1 MTKTLVVVLA
11 ALSLAAAGCQEAP
24 PLNRASAV
32 DLQAADVQY
41 HVNYLASDQLEG
53 RLSGTAGG
61 DLAANY
67 IAAEFKR
74 FKLEP
79 AGDQGSYFQKF
90 DFIGDLELGPHNLL
104 RFTRGAAD
112 TTWKVGVDFMPAGF
126 SATDTLALDS
136 AIVFAG
142 YGITAKE
149 HGYDDYAGVAA
160 AGKVVLI
167 MRFSPGLNDPHSPF
181 AKFEG
186 LRHKA
191 TTARE
196 QGAAALLVTTGSLSD
211 TSDALPKLR
220 YDRAATDAGLPVI
233 YVRRHVADWLL
244 AGSGQ
249 SLDSLQQRIN
259 AARQPNSVLLPAAQV
274 HLQSEVKPI
283 RRVAAN
289 IVAVLRGSDPELQQ
303 QAVVVGAHYDHLGRS
318 QEGSRSPDSA
328 NGIHNGADDN
338 ASGTAGLLELAQY
351 FAAQPQKPRRSLV
364 FTAFTGEEL
373 GLLGS
378 AHYVNQP
385 ALPLEKTIAMIN
397 MDMIGRLRDST
408 LIVQG
413 VGTSPRWQ
421 TLVDSLK
428 ANTHLKLKLVKDG
441 HGPSD
446 HASFYLKNIP
456 VLFFFTDLHE
466 DYHRVTDD
474 ADKINVAGEAEVLQ
488 LVAKTITE
496 IANSDSLPLFTKT
509 DSERRPMTAFRVSLG
524 TMPDYAAEVEGL
536 RLSGVREGGPAARA
550 GLQTGDIIIKFGAID
565 IKNIYD
571 YTYALGEHAPGQE
584 VEIVALRNGNKM
596 VFTVT
601 LEPSRRM

>member
-1 MTKTLVVVLA
+1 MAKAWVVL
-11 ALSLAAAGCQEAP
+11 LATLGLMAVGCQQSP
-24 PLNRASAV
+24 PLNRNSAAA
-32 DLQAADVQY
+32 LQAADVQY

-74 FKLEP
+74 FQLEP
-79 AGDQGSYFQKF
+79 AGGQSSYFQKF
-90 DFIGDLELGPHNLL
+90 DFIGDLELGPNNLL
-104 RFTRGAAD
+104 RGTRGAAD

-136 AIVFAG
+136 ALVFAG
-142 YGITAKE
+142 YGISASE

-181 AKFEG
+181 AKFEE

-191 TTARE
+191 TTARQ

-211 TSDALPKLR
+211 TSDALPRLR

-233 YVRRHVADWLL
+233 YVRRHVAEWLL

-249 SLDSLQQRIN
+249 SLDALQQRIN
-259 AARQPNSVLLPAAQV
+259 ATRQPHSLMLPATGI
-274 HLQSEVKPI
+274 HLQTDVRPV

-289 IVAVLRGSDPELQQ
+289 IIGMLRGSDPQLQQ

-318 QEGSRSPDSA
+318 HEGSRSPDSL

-351 FAAQPQKPRRSLV
+351 FAALPQKPRRSLV
-364 FTAFTGEEL
+364 FIAFAAEEL

-378 AHYVNQP
+378 AHYVNHP
-385 ALPLEKTIAMIN
+385 FVPLDKTIAMIN

-408 LIVQG
+408 LVVQG

-421 TLVDSLK
+421 PLLDSLQ
-428 ANTHLKLKLVKDG
+428 AGTHLQLKRVKDG
-441 HGPSD
+441 QGPSD

-474 ADKINVAGEAEVLQ
+474 ADKINAPGEAEVLQ
-488 LVAKTITE
+488 LVAKTVTE

-509 DSERRPMTAFRVSLG
+509 DSERRAMTAFRVSLG

-536 RLSGVREGGPAARA
+536 KLSGVREGGPAARA
-550 GLQTGDIIIKFGAID
+550 GLQAGDIIIKFGEID

-571 YTYALGEHAPGQE
+571 YTYALGQHAPGQE
-584 VEIVALRNGNKM
+584 VEIVVLRNGAKM
-596 VFTVT
+596 AFTVK
-601 LEPSRRM
+601 LEASRRM